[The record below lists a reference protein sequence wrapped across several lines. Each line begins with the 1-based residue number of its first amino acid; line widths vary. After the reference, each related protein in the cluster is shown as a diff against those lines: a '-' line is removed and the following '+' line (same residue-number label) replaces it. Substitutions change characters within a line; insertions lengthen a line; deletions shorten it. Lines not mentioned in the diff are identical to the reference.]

1 MILRFIN
8 SYGTTI
14 FEMKNPT
21 ELDIPS
27 PNSEITVKGERFI
40 CYSHERIYD
49 YREFCGG
56 YGIEKEP
63 LVYFDIT
70 VLTPKEY
77 KEIIAEDN

>member
-40 CYSHERIYD
+40 CYSHERIYE
-49 YREFCGG
+49 YRGG

-63 LVYFDIT
+63 LVYFNIT
-70 VLTPKEY
+70 VLSPKEY
-77 KEIIAEDN
+77 EELERN